1 MARVKADNNPN
12 NVLQIAA
19 GGNVQWYGRVCGYQE
34 MIKGMWVS
42 SGHQLAIGT
51 GPFRFP
57 GFPLLLYRATG
68 GGANGKTFSRSAQR
82 EVAPPLFCWLA
93 IHWDCATDQQLSRLH
108 DRLAES
114 VRQTGMPSLQ
124 SCNAVEVD
132 KTRAS
137 NHYSEF
143 LYPFLYL
150 KLFIS
155 TINAHF
161 AASLLCEYII
171 GNWIFVEKQK
181 RPMWAFCH
189 EAPQFQIWYDTFPH
203 CVEKVVTRAH
213 WQRSPTL
220 CEVWSSGDAPC
231 NHF

>member
-1 MARVKADNNPN
+1 
-12 NVLQIAA
+12 
-19 GGNVQWYGRVCGYQE
+19 

-42 SGHQLAIGT
+42 SGHQQGIGT
-51 GPFRFP
+51 EPFRFP

-93 IHWDCATDQQLSRLH
+93 IHWDCATNQQLSRLH

-143 LYPFLYL
+143 LYPYLYL
-150 KLFIS
+150 KLLIS
-155 TINAHF
+155 AINAHF
-161 AASLLCEYII
+161 VASLFCEYIV
-171 GNWIFVEKQK
+171 GSWIFWVKQN
-181 RPMWAFCH
+181 RPMCLSATRHLNFKISC
-189 EAPQFQIWYDTFPH
+189 DTFPC
-203 CVEKVVTRAH
+203 CVDLEKVVTRAH
-213 WQRSPTL
+213 WQRSPHP
-220 CEVWSSGDAPC
+220 VWGLIIWRRPM
-231 NHF
+231 

>member
-1 MARVKADNNPN
+1 
-12 NVLQIAA
+12 
-19 GGNVQWYGRVCGYQE
+19 

-150 KLFIS
+150 KLLIS

-171 GNWIFVEKQK
+171 GSWIFVEKQK
-181 RPMWAFCH
+181 RPMCLSATRHLNFK
-189 EAPQFQIWYDTFPH
+189 IWYDTFPH

-213 WQRSPTL
+213 WQRSPHP
-220 CEVWSSGDAPC
+220 VWGLIIWRRPM
-231 NHF
+231 

>member
-1 MARVKADNNPN
+1 MAKVKADNNQN

-19 GGNVQWYGRVCGYQE
+19 GGKVQWYGRVCGYQE

-51 GPFRFP
+51 GRFRFP

-114 VRQTGMPSLQ
+114 VRQTDWYALFAELQCCRSGQNQSFQPLLRNSL
-124 SCNAVEVD
+124 S
-132 KTRAS
+132 
-137 NHYSEF
+137 F
-143 LYPFLYL
+143 
-150 KLFIS
+150 
-155 TINAHF
+155 
-161 AASLLCEYII
+161 SL
-171 GNWIFVEKQK
+171 
-181 RPMWAFCH
+181 P
-189 EAPQFQIWYDTFPH
+189 
-203 CVEKVVTRAH
+203 
-213 WQRSPTL
+213 
-220 CEVWSSGDAPC
+220 
-231 NHF
+231 